1 MAFLTAI
8 RNTLKFKD
16 TAIMDLHFVPIADNV
31 TIYVGGMV
39 GLNSAGLAVRGGDA
53 TCVTVIGK
61 AEVPY
66 LPQPVSQNT
75 TPNTS
80 YNNTYTGHAASSLQV
95 AVRTGVFKWANGSA
109 ADALTQAD
117 VGQDVFAID
126 DQTVGRV
133 PSTGRPRAGKM
144 VLLDADGGI
153 WVSMGYF
160 GQVGLATQILTLPVT
175 LTSLVVGGGTIAGP
189 ITLGFACRI
198 MGISYVAAVTGTG
211 AGATFAV
218 NLQIGGVST
227 TGGVCAITLANTGYA
242 ATPVLGT
249 AVTALNIVSPTS
261 TITLINAAGTVF
273 TAGSGYF
280 LIQLA

>member
-1 MAFLTAI
+1 MPAPGRNRVLRSAGNSTTRLPIYAAGGRNPSPYYLLEGFAGTGKTTLVTSLARELGRGISFIAPTGKAASVLRRKGASGATTIHRFLYEP
-8 RNTLKFKD
+8 
-16 TAIMDLHFVPIADNV
+16 PIV
-31 TIYVGGMV
+31 TI
-39 GLNSAGLAVRGGDA
+39 
-53 TCVTVIGK
+53 
-61 AEVPY
+61 
-66 LPQPVSQNT
+66 
-75 TPNTS
+75 
-80 YNNTYTGHAASSLQV
+80 
-95 AVRTGVFKWANGSA
+95 
-109 ADALTQAD
+109 
-117 VGQDVFAID
+117 
-126 DQTVGRV
+126 
-133 PSTGRPRAGKM
+133 
-144 VLLDADGGI
+144 DADGGI